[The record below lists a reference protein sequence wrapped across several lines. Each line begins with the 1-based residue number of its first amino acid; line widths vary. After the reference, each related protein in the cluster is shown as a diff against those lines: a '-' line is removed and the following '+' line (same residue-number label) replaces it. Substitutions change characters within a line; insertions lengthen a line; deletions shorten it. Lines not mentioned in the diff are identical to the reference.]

1 MIITETLNRS
11 DRVRHAFFSR
21 QGGISEGIFASLNC
35 GFGSG
40 DNPDHIAA
48 NRANAM
54 NRLGLDLNL
63 DGGDLLT
70 LYQVHSAKAVVVD
83 TPWNPGEAPQAD
95 AAVTKIPGVALGIL
109 TADCAPVLLADAA
122 TGIIGAAH
130 AGWKGALGGI
140 IEAAVDAMIG
150 LGAKKDQIKAAIGPC
165 IQQASYEV
173 GAEFHDRFMDDDPV
187 NRDFFIAS
195 TRDGHFMFDLPAY
208 LGRKLDS
215 LGITFETVVLDTCAD
230 EARFFSYRRA
240 TLRREKDYGRGL
252 ATIIL
257 SGG

>member
-1 MIITETLNRS
+1 
-11 DRVRHAFFSR
+11 
-21 QGGISEGIFASLNC
+21 
-35 GFGSG
+35 
-40 DNPDHIAA
+40 
-48 NRANAM
+48 
-54 NRLGLDLNL
+54 
-63 DGGDLLT
+63 
-70 LYQVHSAKAVVVD
+70 
-83 TPWNPGEAPQAD
+83 
-95 AAVTKIPGVALGIL
+95 
-109 TADCAPVLLADAA
+109 
-122 TGIIGAAH
+122 
-130 AGWKGALGGI
+130 
-140 IEAAVDAMIG
+140 MIG

-195 TRDGHFMFDLPAY
+195 TRDGHFMFDLPDY

>member
-1 MIITETLNRS
+1 MIITETLKQS

-54 NRLGLDLNL
+54 KRLDL
-63 DGGDLLT
+63 DEGALLT

-83 TPWNPGEAPQAD
+83 APWKPGEAPQAD
-95 AAVTKIPGVALGIL
+95 AAVTKIPGIALGIL
-109 TADCAPVLLADAA
+109 SADCAPVLLADAA
-122 TGIIGAAH
+122 TGVIGAAH

-140 IEAAVDAMIG
+140 VEAAVDAMTG
-150 LGAKKDQIKAAIGPC
+150 LGAKKDQIQAAIGPC

-173 GAEFHDRFMDDDPV
+173 GAEFRVRFMDDDAT
-187 NRDFFIAS
+187 NRDFFITS
-195 TRDGHFMFDLPAY
+195 SRDGHFMFDLPAF
-208 LGRKLDS
+208 LGRQFDT
-215 LGITFETVVLDTCAD
+215 LGVAYETLGLDTCAD
-230 EARFFSYRRA
+230 EVRFFSYRRA
-240 TLRREKDYGRGL
+240 TQRREKDYGRGL
-252 ATIIL
+252 ASIL
-257 SGG
+257 LREG

>member
-1 MIITETLNRS
+1 MIITETLKQS

-54 NRLGLDLNL
+54 KRLDL
-63 DGGDLLT
+63 DEGALLT

-83 TPWNPGEAPQAD
+83 APWKPGEAPQAD
-95 AAVTKIPGVALGIL
+95 AAVTKIPGIALGIL
-109 TADCAPVLLADAA
+109 SADCAPVLLADAA
-122 TGIIGAAH
+122 TGVIGAAH

-140 IEAAVDAMIG
+140 VEAAVDAMTG
-150 LGAKKDQIKAAIGPC
+150 LGAKKDQIQAAIGPC

-173 GAEFHDRFMDDDPV
+173 GAEFRVRFMDDDAT
-187 NRDFFIAS
+187 NRDFFITS
-195 TRDGHFMFDLPAY
+195 SRDGHFMFDLPAF
-208 LGRKLDS
+208 LGRQFDT
-215 LGITFETVVLDTCAD
+215 LGVAYETLGLDTCAD
-230 EARFFSYRRA
+230 EVRFFSYRRA
-240 TLRREKDYGRGL
+240 TQRREIDYGRGL
-252 ATIIL
+252 ASIL
-257 SGG
+257 LREG